1 MAYKPSMRRHLK
13 VEEMELD
20 IRPVMNLMVVLI
32 PILLSSAVFT
42 KLAIRELN
50 LPPAKGGNTSIT
62 TNKPDELEKKL
73 NLTVLISKKGFYL
86 ASASGY
92 LTGEGNTTDTEAP
105 PAIPLKEDGSY
116 DYEALQKKLVE
127 IKEKIA
133 GQGFADENNILISAE
148 KDIAYKY
155 IVKVMDYVSTYTD
168 NEGVEQPLFPGIAIG
183 QII

>member
-50 LPPAKGGNTSIT
+50 LPPAAGGSSGT
-62 TNKPDELEKKL
+62 TTQKPDEEKKKL

-92 LTGEGNTTDTEAP
+92 LTGEGNTTDLEAP
-105 PAIPLKEDGSY
+105 PAIPLNDDGTY
-116 DYEALQKKLVE
+116 NYEELQKKLIE
-127 IKEKIA
+127 IKQKIA

-168 NEGVEQPLFPGIAIG
+168 ENGMEQPLFPGIAIG
-183 QII
+183 QIV